1 MQEQINEET
10 VAISESLPK
19 NDKELV
25 TISSEEY
32 ERLVAD
38 AKKIARH
45 DITRRFR
52 KTTC

>member
-38 AKKIARH
+38 AKNCQ
-45 DITRRFR
+45 T
-52 KTTC
+52 